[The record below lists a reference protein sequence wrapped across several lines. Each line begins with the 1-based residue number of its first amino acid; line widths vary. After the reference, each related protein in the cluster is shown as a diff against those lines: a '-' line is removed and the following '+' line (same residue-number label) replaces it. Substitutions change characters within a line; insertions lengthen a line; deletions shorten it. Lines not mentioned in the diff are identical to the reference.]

1 MTLCEYFNSQ
11 FSIMQNLDF
20 LVRILAAC
28 FCGACIG
35 FERTKRFK
43 EAGIRTHIIVCCAAA
58 LIMIVSK
65 YGFADLTYADGSVF
79 NGTRGADPA
88 RIAAQVVSGISFLG
102 AGVIFKNGSTVK
114 GLTTAAGIWATAGIG
129 LALGAGMY
137 FIGIAVTVLVAVF
150 QITMHRFTVGA
161 DSFTTN
167 RFRFTAEYTA
177 DLKQELEEQL
187 RQWDAHIIRSEISRD
202 SEGRLCCDLSLKM
215 QREITLEDIN
225 GFMERTHRLGRG
237 RDGDMSAARKRTG
250 GRLRFEFTDRL

>member
-1 MTLCEYFNSQ
+1 MTLIEYFNGQ

-20 LVRILAAC
+20 VARILLAC

-35 FERTKRFK
+35 FERSKRFK
-43 EAGIRTHIIVCCAAA
+43 EAGIRTHVIVCCASA

-65 YGFADLTYADGSVF
+65 YGFADLTDADGLVF

-129 LALGAGMY
+129 LALGCGMY
-137 FIGIAVTVLVAVF
+137 FTGIFVTLMIGIFQVA
-150 QITMHRFTVGA
+150 THRFTVGA

-167 RFRFTAEYTA
+167 RLRFTVREDEEFEPQVRAQLQNWEAQILSSSITRRDDGLISY
-177 DLKQELEEQL
+177 DLT
-187 RQWDAHIIRSEISRD
+187 
-202 SEGRLCCDLSLKM
+202 LKM
-215 QREITLEDIN
+215 TRSISIDDVDTLMQRCHAVT
-225 GFMERTHRLGRG
+225 
-237 RDGDMSAARKRTG
+237 SAEG
-250 GRLRFEFTDRL
+250 IPVS

>member
-1 MTLCEYFNSQ
+1 MTLCEYLNSQ
-11 FSIMQNLDF
+11 FTLVQNLDF
-20 LVRILAAC
+20 LLRILAAC

-43 EAGIRTHIIVCCAAA
+43 EAGIRTHIIVCCAAS

-65 YGFADLTYADGSVF
+65 YGFADLTNAGGGVF

-102 AGVIFKNGSTVK
+102 AGVIFKNGSAVK

-137 FIGIAVTVLVAVF
+137 FLGFTVTVLIALF

-161 DSFTTN
+161 DSFTIN
-167 RFRFTAEYTA
+167 RFRFTAEYTPE
-177 DLKQELEEQL
+177 LKHELDEQL
-187 RQWDAHIIRSEISRD
+187 RQWDAQIIRSELSRD
-202 SEGRLCCDLSLKM
+202 SAGRLCCDLSLKM
-215 QREITLEDIN
+215 QREISLEDIN
-225 GFMERTHRLGRG
+225 GFMQRCDHIV
-237 RDGDMSAARKRTG
+237 SAEG
-250 GRLRFEFTDRL
+250 SPVI